1 MQCVDRWLL
10 KLNVNKCK
18 VVTYALRDSI
28 NTCFLIQEGSMY
40 REHEKLESFKDL
52 GVIFDK
58 RLTFGDHM
66 HEKINK
72 ANNVLGIVKRNFINK
87 WSPVPIQKR

>member
-1 MQCVDRWLL
+1 
-10 KLNVNKCK
+10 
-18 VVTYALRDSI
+18 
-28 NTCFLIQEGSMY
+28 MY

-87 WSPVPIQKR
+87 WSPVPIQKRWYLIFRKSSEKGHKVSH

>member
-1 MQCVDRWLL
+1 
-10 KLNVNKCK
+10 
-18 VVTYALRDSI
+18 
-28 NTCFLIQEGSMY
+28 MY
-40 REHEKLESFKDL
+40 REHEKLKSFTDL

-72 ANNVLGIVKRNFINK
+72 AYSVLEIIKRNFINMN
-87 WSPVPIQKR
+87 SHSFNLLYLL